1 MSNESYKILIVEDD
15 VIIAQLIK
23 KYLLQFGHSVLD
35 IVFDSE
41 KVFTKI
47 QNLRPDLII
56 LDINILGDKD
66 GIEVAAIIEK
76 KYSLPYIFLTALSDN
91 ETLQRAK
98 KLSPIGYIIKPFKEN
113 DLRATIII
121 GMSNYGNAKED
132 EELTLELFNQSINDP
147 LTTKEFEIL
156 LRVSQGFTNVQ
167 IAEDDGLSMN
177 TIKWHTQNIYSK
189 LGVQNR
195 TAATQFLMQ
204 QVNRI

>member
-1 MSNESYKILIVEDD
+1 
-15 VIIAQLIK
+15 
-23 KYLLQFGHSVLD
+23 
-35 IVFDSE
+35 
-41 KVFTKI
+41 
-47 QNLRPDLII
+47 
-56 LDINILGDKD
+56 
-66 GIEVAAIIEK
+66 
-76 KYSLPYIFLTALSDN
+76 
-91 ETLQRAK
+91 
-98 KLSPIGYIIKPFKEN
+98 
-113 DLRATIII
+113 
-121 GMSNYGNAKED
+121 MSNYGNAKED